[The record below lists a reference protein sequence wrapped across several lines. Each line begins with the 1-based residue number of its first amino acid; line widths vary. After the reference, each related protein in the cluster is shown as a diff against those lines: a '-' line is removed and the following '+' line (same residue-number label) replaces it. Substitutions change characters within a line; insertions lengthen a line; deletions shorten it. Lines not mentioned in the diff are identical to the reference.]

1 MFQSFCSGAYAV
13 LLTNWTRH
21 HGRRWETKKSAI
33 ESERNKEQEVNASPS
48 EVARNVSCLLFKLCT
63 NKFACSKAVKD
74 ELLRVKVLM
83 KAGRCERRWWTRRD
97 SRQRLPIES
106 ESGFRC
112 LEAKNLW
119 RSCLVMKK
127 FVSTNRKD
135 IDNISFYQ
143 GASLRRVQKQKLG
156 LKTWR
161 SFYATVISTV
171 AGLFLTADFFS
182 TSSISFPA
190 VIVWVLI

>member
-1 MFQSFCSGAYAV
+1 MF
-13 LLTNWTRH
+13 
-21 HGRRWETKKSAI
+21 K
-33 ESERNKEQEVNASPS
+33 
-48 EVARNVSCLLFKLCT
+48 
-63 NKFACSKAVKD
+63 KAVKD

-97 SRQRLPIES
+97 SRQRPPIEL

-135 IDNISFYQ
+135 IDNTFLPGS
-143 GASLRRVQKQKLG
+143 KLAESA
-156 LKTWR
+156 K
-161 SFYATVISTV
+161 AK
-171 AGLFLTADFFS
+171 AGLEDMALLLRYCNLYGCRSFLTANFFLHLQS
-182 TSSISFPA
+182 LF
-190 VIVWVLI
+190 LQ